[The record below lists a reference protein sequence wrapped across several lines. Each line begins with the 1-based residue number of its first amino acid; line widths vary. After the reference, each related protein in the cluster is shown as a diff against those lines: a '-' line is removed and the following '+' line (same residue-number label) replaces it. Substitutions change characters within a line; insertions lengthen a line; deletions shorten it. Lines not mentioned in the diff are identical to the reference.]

1 MFLFAE
7 LNHRLSTY
15 MSREKIDIIVDSFLL
30 AADAHE
36 TQTRSS
42 GEPYITH
49 PVAVACLLAEMH
61 MDPETIMASLLHD
74 VIEDTHYSHA
84 DLEALFG
91 EKVAELVEGVSK
103 LTQISFGS
111 KAEAQAENFRK
122 MILAMVKD
130 IRVIIIKLTDR
141 LHNMHT
147 LSALK
152 AEKRRRIAIETLEIY
167 APIANRLG
175 MNSIK
180 RSFEDLGFQALY
192 PMRYRVLKE
201 CVKRARGNRQKLMEK
216 IQAGLAERL
225 KQEGV
230 SPEHIFGREKR
241 LFSIFKKM
249 KNKGLPFSEIMD
261 VYAFRIIARDL
272 RECYVLLGA
281 VHSVY
286 TPIPGRF
293 KDYIAIPKGNGYQSL
308 HTSLFGPHG
317 VPIEIQIRTQEMEE
331 HAEAGIAAHWLYKSG
346 GGYTSTTEL
355 KTREWLQNL
364 LDMQLRSVSSL
375 EFIENVKIDLFPDD
389 VYVFTPG
396 GDIKQLPKGSTPI
409 DFAYA
414 IHTDLGNHCI
424 AAKIDRRLVP
434 LSQVLNN
441 SQTIEILTSPTATP
455 NPTWLN
461 FAFTPKAKSAIKFF
475 LKSQEKEESITL
487 GHKLL
492 NYSLQEFKLRWEN
505 IGLKP
510 REQLL
515 KNLSF
520 AQESQLFLEIGI
532 GLRASVVVAHQLL
545 DLLQNL
551 EASQTHAQA
560 HDPDNKITLSGSE
573 GMKITYATCCYPI
586 PGDDVR
592 GLLEVGAGIKVHR
605 SECPVL
611 LNADKIKSNPHA
623 YIHVRFSEQ
632 QTRTYPVKLTIW
644 MRNIKGAVADIA
656 NTIADQDVNIGE
668 FQINELD
675 NIQGVLSAVIEVKD
689 RKHLA
694 DVLRR
699 ERRLSCVTRIERL
712 KPSSKILKL

>member
-7 LNHRLSTY
+7 LNRLLSIY
-15 MSREKIDIIVDSFLL
+15 MSREKIDIIVDSFLV

-36 TQTRSS
+36 TQDRSS

-122 MILAMVKD
+122 MILAMVRD

-147 LSALK
+147 LGALK
-152 AEKRRRIAIETLEIY
+152 PEKRRRIAIETLEIY

-216 IQAGLAERL
+216 IHEALSNRL
-225 KQEGV
+225 KIEGV
-230 SPEHIFGREKR
+230 APEHIFGREKR

-249 KNKGLPFSEIMD
+249 RNKGLPFSEIMD
-261 VYAFRIIARDL
+261 VYAFRIIAKDL

-293 KDYIAIPKGNGYQSL
+293 KDYIAIPKANGYQSL

-346 GGYTSTTEL
+346 GGYTSATEL

-389 VYVFTPG
+389 VYVFTPE
-396 GDIKQLPKGSTPI
+396 GDIKQLPRGSTPI

-414 IHTDLGNHCI
+414 IHTDLGNQCI

-434 LSQVLNN
+434 LSQTLTNG
-441 SQTIEILTSPTATP
+441 QTIEILSSPTATP
-455 NPTWLN
+455 NPSWLN
-461 FAFTPKAKSAIKFF
+461 FAFTAKAKSGIKLF
-475 LKSQEKEESITL
+475 LKSQEKDSSIQL

-505 IGLKP
+505 LDLKIK
-510 REQLL
+510 EQLL
-515 KNLSF
+515 SILNLNP
-520 AQESQLFLEIGI
+520 AHESQLFSEIGS
-532 GLRASVVVAHQLL
+532 GLRASIVVTHQIL
-545 DLLQNL
+545 DILQDPNIDKTAPKNL
-551 EASQTHAQA
+551 PSE
-560 HDPDNKITLSGSE
+560 ITLSHSE
-573 GMKITYATCCYPI
+573 GMKVTYANCCYPI
-586 PGDDVR
+586 PGDDIR
-592 GLLEVGAGIKVHR
+592 GILEPGQGIKVHR
-605 SECPVL
+605 CDCPQL
-611 LNADKIKSNPHA
+611 LEAEKINPNA
-623 YIHVRFSEQ
+623 YIHVKFAEEQ
-632 QTRTYPVKLTIW
+632 SRNFPVKLSIW
-644 MRNIKGAVADIA
+644 IKNIKGAVADIA
-656 NTIADQDVNIGE
+656 NTIAAQDINIAE
-668 FQINELD
+668 FQIDELD

-689 RKHLA
+689 RTHLA
-694 DVLRR
+694 QIIRK
-699 ERRLSCVTRIERL
+699 ERRLSCVIKIERPKL
-712 KPSSKILKL
+712 KISRKILKI